1 MSYKPRGDSK
11 LKTLPPAVQAELF
24 AQCQQAGGYAA
35 AAAWLLAEHAVK
47 TSATALS
54 HFFGWY
60 PFSLARTASYA
71 QQFEAEIA
79 KLPDMA
85 GKAAQ
90 LSQIGQVGFEMLAMQ
105 SNDLE
110 GYATLKKLRL
120 KEEEQTISR
129 ESHALKL
136 RQYEDKISAAR
147 SSLEKAKSKG
157 GVSPETLK
165 LIEEQ
170 LKLL

>member
-1 MSYKPRGDSK
+1 MKKARGDSK

-24 AQCQQAGGYAA
+24 AQCQGKGGYATA
-35 AAAWLLAEHAVK
+35 AEWLLGEHGVK
-47 TSATALS
+47 TSAGSLS
-54 HFFGWY
+54 NFYGWY
-60 PFSLARTASYA
+60 PFSLSRTASYA

-120 KEEEQTISR
+120 KEHQQSLTER
-129 ESHALKL
+129 RVAL
-136 RQYEDKISAAR
+136 
-147 SSLEKAKSKG
+147 LEKAAAQAEEAKAVTDNAELSDA
-157 GVSPETLK
+157 EK
-165 LIEEQ
+165 LARYKAIFGS
-170 LKLL
+170 